1 MDKSKKLQRK
11 QKTQYRDQ
19 VVEVEVELQGKSKVQ
34 SNFMVLP
41 NRESVNDETF
51 DTSML
56 LEEVLERNNMFLA
69 LKRVISNKGSHGVDG
84 MKIDEL
90 REHIKKHWDTIKAKI
105 LESKY
110 NPSPVRRVEIPKV
123 DGGVRLLGIPTVQD
137 RLIQQAIAQILSR
150 IYEPLFSNNSFG
162 FRPRRGAKD
171 AVTKSKQ
178 YINEG
183 NRWVID
189 MDLEKFFDKVNHD
202 ILMGKLEKKIKDKRL
217 LSLIRKYLKSGILI
231 NGVSVTSAEGTPQGG
246 PLSPLLANIML
257 DELDKELE
265 KRGHK
270 FCRYADDNNVYV
282 KSKRAGI
289 RVMESMIKLIENK
302 LKLKVNKDKSAVD
315 FVSKRKFLGF
325 SFYFAKGGA
334 EIRIHEKSIKRFK
347 DKIKFYTNR
356 NIGISMESRLKKLNQ
371 IMRGWINYYGIANAV
386 AKLKELDKWIRRRL
400 RACIWKQWKKISTR
414 HRNLVKLG
422 INKYKAWE
430 YANTRKGYWRI
441 SKSPIL
447 SKSLNNKYLESLG
460 FVSLTQ
466 TYQMMH

>member
-11 QKTQYRDQ
+11 QKTQHRDQ

-56 LEEVLERNNMFLA
+56 LEEVLERNNMLLA

-137 RLIQQAIAQILSR
+137 RLIQQAIAQVLSR

>member
-1 MDKSKKLQRK
+1 
-11 QKTQYRDQ
+11 
-19 VVEVEVELQGKSKVQ
+19 
-34 SNFMVLP
+34 
-41 NRESVNDETF
+41 
-51 DTSML
+51 
-56 LEEVLERNNMFLA
+56 
-69 LKRVISNKGSHGVDG
+69 
-84 MKIDEL
+84 
-90 REHIKKHWDTIKAKI
+90 
-105 LESKY
+105 
-110 NPSPVRRVEIPKV
+110 
-123 DGGVRLLGIPTVQD
+123 
-137 RLIQQAIAQILSR
+137 
-150 IYEPLFSNNSFG
+150 
-162 FRPRRGAKD
+162 
-171 AVTKSKQ
+171 
-178 YINEG
+178 
-183 NRWVID
+183 

-265 KRGHK
+265 KRRHK